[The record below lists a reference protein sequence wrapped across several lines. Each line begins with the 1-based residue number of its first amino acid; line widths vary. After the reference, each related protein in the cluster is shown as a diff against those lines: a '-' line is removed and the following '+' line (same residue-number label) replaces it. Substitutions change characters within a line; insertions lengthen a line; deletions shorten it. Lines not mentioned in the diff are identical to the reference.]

1 MKKGKTLLTAAIV
14 VVIAAIYVVGFFL
27 LWDYFNVS
35 DRLTDML
42 DSDFF
47 GGRPAR
53 VPAISS
59 EVTFSGTVI
68 SEEEEKLIS
77 DYFRF
82 YYAGLG
88 TLTSADLSDW
98 FAFQSEDEL
107 FDEFA
112 LDYEIELAGGKC
124 FDSSQ
129 LGINIRRR
137 DVSQKR
143 KTTEIR
149 LVLNAAYTLRGRETP
164 CTTKGEAH
172 TFIIDNSKKQP
183 LIKSHTTDRAAR
195 LAAESALDTLLEENK
210 FARSDLTYTYFP
222 KYISAAFERLCSEI
236 SYTYKKRDSEIP
248 IIYEK
253 AEYDYDREAAVD
265 AALRGFELRRTST
278 VYDEND
284 VNFTSWCLF
293 SAGIPMDAQG
303 KGSEQWKWYSEDI
316 NHERSKTGCT
326 ESWYER
332 DAFYEYVKQNDGF
345 GLVAYEAADSDG
357 EKGDII
363 QIMQNEKPALQC
375 MITDIIMQDGVI
387 SDYIVCTD
395 IYSQVPLRSI
405 AGTDFRV
412 LHIVGY
418 NTANI

>member
-47 GGRPAR
+47 GGKPKRAA
-53 VPAISS
+53 AISS
-59 EVTFSGTVI
+59 DITFSGTMI
-68 SEEEEKLIS
+68 SEEEEALIS
-77 DYFRF
+77 DFFTF

-88 TLTSADLSDW
+88 TLTSSDLSDW
-98 FAFQSEDEL
+98 FAFQSNDEL
-107 FDEFA
+107 FDEYT
-112 LDYEIELAGGKC
+112 LDYEIALAGGQR
-124 FDSSQ
+124 FDASA
-129 LGINIRRR
+129 LGINVRRR
-137 DVSQKR
+137 NVSQKR

-149 LVLNAAYTLRGRETP
+149 LVLNASYTLRGRETP
-164 CTTKGEAH
+164 CVTNGEAH
-172 TFIIDNSKKQP
+172 TFIIDNSQKQL

-195 LAAESALDTLLEENK
+195 LAAECALDTLLEEYK
-210 FARSDLTYTYFP
+210 FTREDLSFTYFP
-222 KYISAAFERLCSEI
+222 KYISAASEKLRSGI
-236 SYTYKKRDSEIP
+236 RTAYSGSAEFPVIASN
-248 IIYEK
+248 
-253 AEYDYDREAAVD
+253 AEYDYDRSAAVD
-265 AALRGFELRRTST
+265 AAIRGFELRRTSA

-316 NHERSKTGCT
+316 NHERTKTGCT
-326 ESWYER
+326 ESWYDR
-332 DAFYEYVKQNDGF
+332 TAFYEYVRQNDGF
-345 GLVAYEAADSDG
+345 GLVAYETSVSGG

-363 QIMQNEKPALQC
+363 QIMQNGQPVLQC
-375 MITDIIMQDGVI
+375 MITDVIMQDGAV
-387 SDYIVCTD
+387 SEYIVCTD

-405 AGTDFRV
+405 AGVDFRV